1 MNKIIQKSRKNRAK
15 FFIIFFCVFVWLAA
29 FQAALA
35 ATPVSGEIL
44 TDTIWTKAESP
55 YVVEYYLEVGEGATL
70 SIEPG
75 VIVKFNQSYIDVYGK
90 IIASGTPEDKIYFT
104 SFLDDSVGGDTNGD
118 GGAITP
124 DDGDW
129 QGINFYQPSSGSQF
143 DYADFKYAETNFY
156 LDSSDLIL
164 ASSSVSF
171 TDYAAID
178 SYNSNLIVS
187 GSKFE
192 DYYYGIDAAG
202 GTLDLTNNSFNRGEF
217 PVYADYKTDIKNS
230 GNTVENNEYNGIGL
244 YGDSY
249 RINFNKI
256 FYKDIPYILFNDFT
270 INSSST
276 AVFEPGAIIKTEGW
290 LVRIRAY
297 GKLTAIGTD
306 DDKII
311 MTSIFDD
318 SVYGDTN
325 PNGGGNI
332 PGIGSWGG
340 IYFGPLSSGSDL
352 ENFVIKYSGGLYFDS
367 IDIDLDKIYV
377 ENSAGLDVYNGNL
390 KISNSILK
398 NNYEGVDVYK
408 GNAEVADTIFQNNN
422 YGIDV
427 FEGNV
432 KVDNSIITGSHD
444 GIYIYSGDLKI
455 NDSIIKNNK
464 YGINA
469 SKASLDLRNSSV
481 LDNLDSGVDSWKAE
495 EMNIINNN
503 ISGNKFDGIYID
515 SASTTI
521 SGNKI
526 FKNIG
531 KGIRVATSSP
541 VTISGNDI
549 YDNAGFGIYN
559 WVYILYGGA
568 PIDAR
573 NNWWGDESGPYHDIL
588 NPEGQG
594 DAVSDG
600 VIFTPWLEASIEEP
614 AGFSSV
620 AFIPGIQASRLYR
633 QGLLWE
639 NQLWEPNRNGD
650 ARKLFMDENGKSLD
664 AGIYTRDIIKETN
677 TPVSTGSLGLNI
689 YKKFSESMDKLVASS
704 TISAWKALPYDWRF
718 DLSDIVGGG
727 VKWADGNISFI
738 NQKPEGQLPY
748 MISELEE
755 LAENS
760 KNGKVTIIT
769 HSNGGL
775 VAKALLKKLVEMKGR
790 GESDLIDKIDRLIMV
805 AAPQLGT
812 PQAITSMLHGDGQEL
827 GFGFILSAP
836 VAREFAENML
846 GAYNLLPSEKYF
858 NTVLNPMIKFDPSI
872 DKVNNWRL
880 SYGDEISDYAEFKNF
895 ILGKE
900 GRTKPSSGNI
910 SIPNVLNASLLGVSE
925 NNHRTLDDW
934 QIPASIEVTQIAGWG
949 LDTVSGVKYLA
960 KEECSP
966 NLSPCVPIS
975 VLDHE
980 PIITSDGDKTVVT
993 PSATSVEGEV
1003 YYLNINK
1010 YNNDDHTPRTH
1021 KDIFEI
1027 QPLEDFIKNIIT
1039 NSTSTIP
1046 VYITSEKPEPAST
1059 DSRLRLSVHS
1069 PVSIDIYDSLGNH
1082 TGIIPNPDPNSD
1094 LELVE
1099 ENIPNSYYMNFGEGK
1114 YVGFDSGSQNKVE
1127 LNGTGSGT
1135 FTLNIGEY
1143 SGDIEAT
1150 STAFID
1156 IPVTSAMKGELDI
1169 ENLDTVPQLK
1179 IDVEGDGIFDFEI
1192 KPSEEFDPI
1201 LFLEIMKKTIISFGL
1216 KKGEEES
1223 LINRIDNLIKS
1234 IKKGKIGQVEK
1245 KLKGFIRNVE
1255 SRDKYN
1261 KKISDEEK
1269 QAILNMLNQLLI
1281 NIK

>member
-1 MNKIIQKSRKNRAK
+1 MKKKFRKSKNSASLAI
-15 FFIIFFCVFVWLAA
+15 FIFSVFVWSAY

-44 TDTIWTKAESP
+44 TDTVWTKAQSP
-55 YVVEYYLEVGEGATL
+55 YVVEDYLEVGEGATL
-70 SIEPG
+70 AIEPG

-129 QGINFYQPSSGSQF
+129 QGINFYQPSSGSRF

-164 ASSSVSF
+164 ASSSISF
-171 TDYAAID
+171 ADDAGID
-178 SYNSNLIVS
+178 SNNSSLNVS

-192 DYYYGIDAAG
+192 DYYYGIDAVG

-249 RINFNKI
+249 RINFNKV
-256 FYKDIPYILFNDFT
+256 FYKDIPYILFKDLI

-276 AVFEPGAIIKTEGW
+276 AVFEPGAIIKAEGW
-290 LVRIRAY
+290 FVRIRAY
-297 GKLTAIGTD
+297 GKLTAMGKD
-306 DDKII
+306 DGKII
-311 MTSIFDD
+311 MTAISDD
-318 SVYGDTN
+318 DVYGDTDS
-325 PNGGGNI
+325 NGRFNL

-377 ENSAGLDVYNGNL
+377 ENSASLDIYNGNL

-408 GNAEVADTIFQNNN
+408 GNAEIVDTIFKNNN

-432 KVDNSIITGSHD
+432 KVDNSVITGSHD
-444 GIYIYSGDLKI
+444 GIYIYAGDLKI
-455 NDSIIKNNK
+455 NDSIIKDNKNNIIA
-464 YGINA
+464 Y
-469 SKASLDLRNSSV
+469 KASLDLRSSSV
-481 LDNLDSGVDSWKAE
+481 LDGKNTSGINAWETKE
-495 EMNIINNN
+495 INIIGNHIIGNN
-503 ISGNKFDGIYID
+503 GHGIYLD

-521 SGNKI
+521 SGNYI
-526 FKNIG
+526 FGNQRN
-531 KGIRVATSSP
+531 GIYKTTVSPAT
-541 VTISGNDI
+541 ILGNDI
-549 YDNAGFGIYN
+549 YGNNDFGIYN
-559 WVYILYGGA
+559 RTYILYGGA
-568 PIDAR
+568 TIDAR
-573 NNWWGDESGPYHDIL
+573 NNWWGDESGPYHEVL
-588 NPEGQG
+588 NPEGGG

-600 VIFTPWLEASIEEP
+600 VIFTPWLEVSITEP
-614 AGFSSV
+614 SGFSSV

-633 QGLLWE
+633 QDLLWE

-650 ARKLFMDENGKSLD
+650 ARKLFMDKDGKSVD

-677 TPVSTGSLGLNI
+677 VPISADGLGLNI

-704 TISAWKALPYDWRF
+704 TIAEWKALPYDWRF

-727 VKWADGNISFI
+727 VKWLDGNISFI
-738 NQKPEGQLPY
+738 SQKSEGQLPY

-755 LAENS
+755 LASNS

-775 VAKALLKKLVEMKGR
+775 VAKALLKKLAEMKGR

-827 GFGFILSAP
+827 GFGFLLSAP

-858 NTVLNPMIKFDPSI
+858 STVLNPIIKFDSSV
-872 DKVNNWRL
+872 DKLNNWRL
-880 SYGDEISDYAEFKNF
+880 SYGDEISDYAKFQDF

-949 LDTVSGVKYLA
+949 LDTVSGVEYYTQF
-960 KEECSP
+960 E
-966 NLSPCVPIS
+966 CVP
-975 VLDHE
+975 
-980 PIITSDGDKTVVT
+980 
-993 PSATSVEGEV
+993 
-1003 YYLNINK
+1003 
-1010 YNNDDHTPRTH
+1010 
-1021 KDIFEI
+1021 
-1027 QPLEDFIKNIIT
+1027 
-1039 NSTSTIP
+1039 
-1046 VYITSEKPEPAST
+1046 
-1059 DSRLRLSVHS
+1059 
-1069 PVSIDIYDSLGNH
+1069 
-1082 TGIIPNPDPNSD
+1082 NPQRPD
-1094 LELVE
+1094 VC
-1099 ENIPNSYYMNFGEGK
+1099 
-1114 YVGFDSGSQNKVE
+1114 
-1127 LNGTGSGT
+1127 
-1135 FTLNIGEY
+1135 
-1143 SGDIEAT
+1143 
-1150 STAFID
+1150 
-1156 IPVTSAMKGELDI
+1156 
-1169 ENLDTVPQLK
+1169 VPQYVL
-1179 IDVEGDGIFDFEI
+1179 G
-1192 KPSEEFDPI
+1192 
-1201 LFLEIMKKTIISFGL
+1201 
-1216 KKGEEES
+1216 
-1223 LINRIDNLIKS
+1223 R
-1234 IKKGKIGQVEK
+1234 
-1245 KLKGFIRNVE
+1245 
-1255 SRDKYN
+1255 
-1261 KKISDEEK
+1261 
-1269 QAILNMLNQLLI
+1269 
-1281 NIK
+1281 